1 MNKLIILF
9 FFLTTLFSCQSQS
22 RNEGKKVFEKEL
34 SNEIIDE
41 IEINSPFNDFES
53 LSEHYYHKNYFEIF
67 GNSGFMILYHLDEK
81 ITTIINAKMR
91 NYEKLNNDLLLFEES
106 SRIYRYQNSDIK
118 LPEISESFEEL
129 KSNTSVK
136 DKEVEIIHIKKGTL
150 KNVFKNNEIRTN
162 NETKF
167 STGIFILKDQKKII
181 FWVLLYS

>member
-22 RNEGKKVFEKEL
+22 RNEGKKAFEKEL

-41 IEINSPFNDFES
+41 IEVNSPFNGFES

-67 GNSGFMILYHLDEK
+67 GNSGLMILYHLDEK
-81 ITTIINAKMR
+81 TTTIINAKMR
-91 NYEKLNNDLLLFEES
+91 NYEKLNNDLLQFEES
-106 SRIYRYQNSDIK
+106 IHVYQYQNSEIK
-118 LPEISESFEEL
+118 IPDISEGFDEL

-136 DKEVEIIHIKKGTL
+136 DKEVEIILVKKGIL
-150 KNVFKNNEIRTN
+150 KNVFKNDKSKKYSV
-162 NETKF
+162 TKY

-181 FWVLLYS
+181 YWFLLYS